1 MSAVVPHLR
10 SLRTRLAALHSASP
24 GLLRWLQPHRLSVA
38 NKLKATLW
46 VCGLGL
52 VAIAAVYAWTG
63 HANAL
68 AARSQASYQR
78 GSDLAA
84 SLSTR
89 VAEARRLQTQYARS
103 FDDADRA
110 QLLAT
115 QKALQVDLQA
125 LRATPMDTGRR
136 KALQALTEAA
146 DAFSQ
151 GVAALFERVD
161 EMGRGDAG
169 LAAQLQQAADT
180 LQVQVDA
187 LQRPSLAL
195 SLQKMRRQEALLLLD
210 GDSTHAD
217 RASEEKLPFDL
228 ALAGLP
234 ADAQDTL
241 RTGMEAYQAAL
252 LGYTAAR
259 VGLDVEAQ
267 SLLDTAAGVAPAL
280 AAFQQAQVAALATA
294 QARQQAGART
304 MSVLFALTL
313 LLVAGVL
320 ITSLMLVLR
329 AVRQPIQ
336 DTLRFAS
343 DIADDRLD
351 TTLRVYNANDEIG
364 QLAQRLVDMQ
374 QRLRARI
381 ETERAVAR
389 GNTRV
394 RQALDSAQTG
404 LMVIDAEGQVAYANP
419 ALLEQLALRLE
430 DLVGSDA
437 VRLHPA
443 LASLAGVRQ
452 REEREI
458 GHAGVRYQ
466 LIANAIIDE
475 GQFLGVAV
483 GGAAVRWKPCWKPK
497 WPHWST
503 PPHMATCTGASRWR
517 ESRALCVR
525 CRPASIAC

>member
-1 MSAVVPHLR
+1 M
-10 SLRTRLAALHSASP
+10 
-24 GLLRWLQPHRLSVA
+24 A

-46 VCGLGL
+46 ICGLGL

-115 QKALQVDLQA
+115 QKALQTDLQA
-125 LRATPMDTGRR
+125 LRAMPMDAGRR

-180 LQVQVDA
+180 LQAQVDVQ
-187 LQRPSLAL
+187 QRPALAL

-234 ADAQDTL
+234 ADVQDTL

-267 SLLDTAAGVAPAL
+267 SLLDTATGVAPAL
-280 AAFQQAQVAALATA
+280 AAFQQAQVAALGRA

-304 MSVLFALTL
+304 MSVVFALTL

-320 ITSLMLVLR
+320 ITSLVLVLR

-394 RQALDSAQTG
+394 RQALTA
-404 LMVIDAEGQVAYANP
+404 
-419 ALLEQLALRLE
+419 
-430 DLVGSDA
+430 
-437 VRLHPA
+437 H
-443 LASLAGVRQ
+443 
-452 REEREI
+452 
-458 GHAGVRYQ
+458 
-466 LIANAIIDE
+466 
-475 GQFLGVAV
+475 
-483 GGAAVRWKPCWKPK
+483 
-497 WPHWST
+497 
-503 PPHMATCTGASRWR
+503 
-517 ESRALCVR
+517 
-525 CRPASIAC
+525 RPA